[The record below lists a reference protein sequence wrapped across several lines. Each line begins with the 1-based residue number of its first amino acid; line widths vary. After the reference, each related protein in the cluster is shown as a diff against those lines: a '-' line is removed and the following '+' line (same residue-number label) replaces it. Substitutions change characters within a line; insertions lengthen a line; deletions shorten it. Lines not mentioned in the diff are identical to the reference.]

1 MEEAIMSTFTS
12 TYTVQG
18 MTCGHCVNSVSEE
31 LKKIDGV
38 SNVDIDLASGKVE
51 ISSENKIEQSLIE
64 DAVSEAGYEVASD

>member
-1 MEEAIMSTFTS
+1 MSTFTS